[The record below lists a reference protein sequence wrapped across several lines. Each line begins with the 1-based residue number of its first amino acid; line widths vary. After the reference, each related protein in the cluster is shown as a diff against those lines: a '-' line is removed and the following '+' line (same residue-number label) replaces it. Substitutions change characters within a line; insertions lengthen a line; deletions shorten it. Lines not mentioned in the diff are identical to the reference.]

1 MMVSFASVGAQGR
14 SGRSGRSG
22 RIGARLVAPV
32 FMAVAAV
39 AGATAGAAPALAQE
53 GARARDAQAEAFVDP
68 NARRVLG
75 VLNDRRTS
83 VEQRHQAFRVLIGEL
98 VDWPRLTHFVL
109 GKYARTATPD
119 QLARFT
125 AAYRTYAEGVYQ
137 RRIDDY
143 RANKAVVTGSQV
155 RKPGDVIVVTAFTG
169 AENSQPIDLAWRVLG
184 GGSNWKI
191 VDVQVK
197 GVWLAITQQQDF
209 ISTIDNH
216 GGNVDV
222 LINQLVADGAKQQ
235 QR

>member
-1 MMVSFASVGAQGR
+1 MSRGLLLAAS
-14 SGRSGRSG
+14 
-22 RIGARLVAPV
+22 IG
-32 FMAVAAV
+32 MAAA
-39 AGATAGAAPALAQE
+39 AALPTPALAQA
-53 GARARDAQAEAFVDP
+53 GARARDPQAEAFVDA

-83 VEQRHQAFRVLIGEL
+83 IEQRHQAFRVLIGEM
-98 VDWPRLTHFVL
+98 VDWPRLTHMVL

-137 RRIDDY
+137 HRIDDY
-143 RANKAVVTGSQV
+143 RANKAVVTGSV
-155 RKPGDVIVVTAFTG
+155 IHKPGDVIVITSFTG
-169 AENSQPIDLAWRVLG
+169 AENPDPVDLAWRVQG
-184 GGSNWKI
+184 SGSNWKM

-209 ISTIDNH
+209 VSTIDNH

-222 LINQLVADGAKQQ
+222 LINQLLADSAKQV

>member
-1 MMVSFASVGAQGR
+1 MVIFSSLAVVSRKMSRF
-14 SGRSGRSG
+14 
-22 RIGARLVAPV
+22 LVAPV
-32 FMAVAAV
+32 LAAGVAIAGVAALP
-39 AGATAGAAPALAQE
+39 APAMAQ
-53 GARARDAQAEAFVDP
+53 AARDTQAEAFVDA
-68 NARRVLG
+68 NAHHVLA
-75 VLNDRRTS
+75 VLNDRHTS
-83 VEQRHQAFRVLIGEL
+83 VEQRHQAFRGVIGEL
-98 VDWPRLTHFVL
+98 VDWPHLTRYVL

-143 RANKAVVTGSQV
+143 RATKAVVTGSV
-155 RKPGDVIVVTAFTG
+155 VHKPGDVVVITAFSG
-169 AENSQPIDLAWRVLG
+169 AENPQPVDLAWRVLRGPG
-184 GGSNWKI
+184 GWKL

-209 ISTIDNH
+209 LSTIDNH

-222 LINQLVADGAKQQ
+222 LINQLVADAAKQV

>member
-1 MMVSFASVGAQGR
+1 M
-14 SGRSGRSG
+14 
-22 RIGARLVAPV
+22 
-32 FMAVAAV
+32 
-39 AGATAGAAPALAQE
+39 LA
-53 GARARDAQAEAFVDP
+53 
-68 NARRVLG
+68 

-222 LINQLVADGAKQQ
+222 LINQLVADAAKQQ